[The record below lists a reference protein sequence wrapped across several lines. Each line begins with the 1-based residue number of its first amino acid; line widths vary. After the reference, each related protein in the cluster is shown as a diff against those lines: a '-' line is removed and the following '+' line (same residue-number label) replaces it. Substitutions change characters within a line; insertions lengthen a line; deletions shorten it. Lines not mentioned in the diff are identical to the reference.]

1 MRRKDAA
8 VAEELRHRPLSIR
21 QVIDSPNGAE
31 DLAWKT
37 AILDLYVKTMSVM
50 TRLGI
55 WLALVFLLQLALVA
69 GVAYLIWR
77 TL

>member
-1 MRRKDAA
+1 VADELLRRWPVTRQA
-8 VAEELRHRPLSIR
+8 VEDGR
-21 QVIDSPNGAE
+21 DME
-31 DLAWKT
+31 DLAWKN
-37 AILDLYVKTMSVM
+37 AVLDLYVKTMQVM

-55 WLALVFLLQLALVA
+55 WVAIVFLVQVALLA

>member
-1 MRRKDAA
+1 M
-8 VAEELRHRPLSIR
+8 AEELRRPLSIR
-21 QVIDSPNGAE
+21 QVIDGPNGAE
-31 DLAWKT
+31 DLAWKN

-55 WLALVFLLQLALVA
+55 WLALVFLLQIALVA

>member
-1 MRRKDAA
+1 

-21 QVIDSPNGAE
+21 QVIDGSTGAE
-31 DLAWKT
+31 DLAWKN